1 MKKEDNKTSIEEKS
15 EALLQAY
22 VSKSAFKFEYGFESV
37 NGIVKK
43 KYYLH
48 EIPNIKEKCDVW
60 NVLPIVYVRQFTG
73 FTDKKEVEIY
83 QGDICKY
90 HKNTSKWLVSYHFE
104 VRFKNGAF
112 YAYWER
118 DIMGKLEQ
126 HWDFLS
132 QKDMINIRVVSNI
145 FQSTQTTS

>member
-1 MKKEDNKTSIEEKS
+1 MNKNNSKDPQLPQT
-15 EALLQAY
+15 A
-22 VSKSAFKFEYGFESV
+22 VSKSALKFEYGFNSV

-43 KYYLH
+43 RYYLS
-48 EIPNIKEKCDVW
+48 EIPFMHDKCDVW
-60 NVLPIVYVRQFTG
+60 QILPVVYVRQFTG

-104 VRFKNGAF
+104 VRFRNGAF

-118 DIMGKLEQ
+118 EMMGKLEQ
-126 HWDFLS
+126 HWDLLS
-132 QKDMINIRVVSNI
+132 QKDMRNIRVVSDI
-145 FQSTQTTS
+145 FQSAQTTS

>member
-1 MKKEDNKTSIEEKS
+1 MNTDTHKAPQLPQMD
-15 EALLQAY
+15 
-22 VSKSAFKFEYGFESV
+22 VSKSALKFEYGFNSI

-43 KYYLH
+43 KYYLS

-73 FTDKKEVEIY
+73 FTDKKEIEIY

-90 HKNTSKWLVSYHFE
+90 HKNTNKWLVSYHFE

-112 YAYWER
+112 YAYWEHEM
-118 DIMGKLEQ
+118 MGKLEQ
-126 HWDFLS
+126 HWDLLS
-132 QKDMINIRVVSNI
+132 QKDMRNIRVVSNV

>member
-1 MKKEDNKTSIEEKS
+1 MNTDTH
-15 EALLQAY
+15 QAPQLPQTD
-22 VSKSAFKFEYGFESV
+22 VSKSALKFEYGFNSV

-43 KYYLH
+43 KYYLS
-48 EIPNIKEKCDVW
+48 EIPFMHDKCDVW
-60 NVLPIVYVRQFTG
+60 QILPVVYVRQFTG

-118 DIMGKLEQ
+118 EMMGKLEQ
-126 HWDFLS
+126 HWDLLS
-132 QKDMINIRVVSNI
+132 QKDMRNIRVVSNI

>member
-1 MKKEDNKTSIEEKS
+1 MNTDKHQSPQLPQTD
-15 EALLQAY
+15 
-22 VSKSAFKFEYGFESV
+22 VSKSALKFEYGFNSV

-43 KYYLH
+43 KYYLS
-48 EIPNIKEKCDVW
+48 EIPFMHDKCDVW
-60 NVLPIVYVRQFTG
+60 QILPIVYVRQFTG

-83 QGDICKY
+83 EGDICKY

-118 DIMGKLEQ
+118 EMMGKLEQ
-126 HWDFLS
+126 RWDLLS
-132 QKDMINIRVVSNI
+132 QKDMRNIRVVSNI

>member
-1 MKKEDNKTSIEEKS
+1 MNKNNS
-15 EALLQAY
+15 QAPQLPQTA
-22 VSKSAFKFEYGFESV
+22 VSKSALKFEYGFNSV

-43 KYYLH
+43 RYYLS
-48 EIPNIKEKCDVW
+48 EIPFMHDKCDVW
-60 NVLPIVYVRQFTG
+60 QILPVVYVRQFTG

-104 VRFKNGAF
+104 VRFRNGAF

-118 DIMGKLEQ
+118 EMMGKLEQ
-126 HWDFLS
+126 HWDLLS
-132 QKDMINIRVVSNI
+132 QKDMRNIRVVSDI

>member
-1 MKKEDNKTSIEEKS
+1 MSKEI
-15 EALLQAY
+15 
-22 VSKSAFKFEYGFESV
+22 KFEYGFESV

-60 NVLPIVYVRQFTG
+60 NILPIVYVRQFTG
-73 FTDKKEVEIY
+73 FNDKKGIEIY
-83 QGDICKY
+83 QGDVCKY

-104 VRFKNGAF
+104 VRFENGAF

-118 DIMGKLEQ
+118 EMMGKLEK
-126 HWDFLS
+126 HLDLLS
-132 QKDMINIRVVSNI
+132 QKDMRNIRVVSNI
-145 FQSTQTTS
+145 HENPELI

>member
-1 MKKEDNKTSIEEKS
+1 MNTDTH
-15 EALLQAY
+15 QAPQLPQTD
-22 VSKSAFKFEYGFESV
+22 VSKSALKFEYGFNSV

-43 KYYLH
+43 KYYLS
-48 EIPNIKEKCDVW
+48 EIPFMHDKCDVW
-60 NVLPIVYVRQFTG
+60 QILPVVYVRQFTG
-73 FTDKKEVEIY
+73 FTDKNEVEIY

-118 DIMGKLEQ
+118 EMMGKLEQ
-126 HWDFLS
+126 HWDLLS
-132 QKDMINIRVVSNI
+132 QKDMRNIRVISNI